1 MITYKVGICDDEAD
15 EVKKIEDLLHEY
27 EATHNIHFE
36 IHSYTDG
43 LKLLRDYQK
52 PHMLHA
58 LFLDV
63 EMPLFNGIDLAE
75 HLRGLPDRDLHIIFV
90 SAYPQYMKDSFSVQA
105 FQYISK
111 PFKKEEFM
119 QEVSRFIE
127 DYQQSQSIQVVL
139 PDEEKKHLIHTDDIY
154 YIKCLDA
161 RRYLTRF
168 VGKESELRAT
178 GRMSDW
184 ENQLKDYGF
193 FRCCRSHIINIKHLH
208 YIRKSELV
216 MGNHDIIPLSRRKE
230 NDLRKLFNEQL
241 LIIRNLR

>member
-36 IHSYTDG
+36 IHSYADG

-154 YIKCLDA
+154 YIECLDA

>member
-75 HLRGLPDRDLHIIFV
+75 HLRGLPDRDLHIIFLMRRKNT
-90 SAYPQYMKDSFSVQA
+90 SSTRM
-105 FQYISK
+105 ISIILNVWM
-111 PFKKEEFM
+111 P
-119 QEVSRFIE
+119 
-127 DYQQSQSIQVVL
+127 
-139 PDEEKKHLIHTDDIY
+139 DDI
-154 YIKCLDA
+154 
-161 RRYLTRF
+161 
-168 VGKESELRAT
+168 
-178 GRMSDW
+178 
-184 ENQLKDYGF
+184 
-193 FRCCRSHIINIKHLH
+193 
-208 YIRKSELV
+208 
-216 MGNHDIIPLSRRKE
+216 
-230 NDLRKLFNEQL
+230 
-241 LIIRNLR
+241 

>member
-15 EVKKIEDLLHEY
+15 EVKKIENLLHEY
-27 EATHNIHFE
+27 EATHNVHFE
-36 IHSYTDG
+36 IHPYTNG
-43 LKLLRDYQK
+43 LKLLSDYRE
-52 PHMLHA
+52 PYMLHA

-63 EMPLFNGIDLAE
+63 EMPVFNGIDLAE
-75 HLRGLPDRDLHIIFV
+75 QLRSLPDRDLHIIFV

-127 DYQQSQSIQVVL
+127 DYQQSQSVQVVI
-139 PDEEKKHLIHTDDIY
+139 PDGEKKHLVHTDDIY
-154 YIKCLDA
+154 YIECLDA
-161 RRYLTRF
+161 RRYMLRF
-168 VGKESELRAT
+168 VGRELDLCT
-178 GRMSDW
+178 NGRMSDW
-184 ENQLKDYGF
+184 EKDLNDYGF

-216 MGNHDIIPLSRRKE
+216 MENHDTVPLSRRKE

-241 LIIRNLR
+241 LIIRNRR

>member
-15 EVKKIEDLLHEY
+15 EVKKVEDLLHEY

-90 SAYPQYMKDSFSVQA
+90 SAY
-105 FQYISK
+105 
-111 PFKKEEFM
+111 
-119 QEVSRFIE
+119 
-127 DYQQSQSIQVVL
+127 L
-139 PDEEKKHLIHTDDIY
+139 NT
-154 YIKCLDA
+154 
-161 RRYLTRF
+161 
-168 VGKESELRAT
+168 
-178 GRMSDW
+178 
-184 ENQLKDYGF
+184 
-193 FRCCRSHIINIKHLH
+193 
-208 YIRKSELV
+208 
-216 MGNHDIIPLSRRKE
+216 
-230 NDLRKLFNEQL
+230 
-241 LIIRNLR
+241 